1 MVASQSADVI
11 ELPSASGEGYTV
23 PVSAGKGTGSWLFI
37 WVKMGNGCD
46 LIAKLPT
53 ELEHRDVEGLHF
65 TTELAPLKLPEF
77 A

>member
-11 ELPSASGEGYTV
+11 ELPSATGEGYTV

-53 ELEHRDVEGLHF
+53 ELEHRDVKDWGH
-65 TTELAPLKLPEF
+65 
-77 A
+77 